1 MVSETTIIF
10 LDNLHSQHPCASGLS
25 KLVWCVAFYLEN
37 INCLTAQ
44 QQCTSILLNHTTK
57 IISKVIKTLV
67 SWSESKSLSNSRQSD
82 KGCASVLSW

>member
-1 MVSETTIIF
+1 MVSETTIMF
-10 LDNLHSQHPCASGLS
+10 LDNLNLQHPCASELS

-82 KGCASVLSW
+82 TCCASVLSW